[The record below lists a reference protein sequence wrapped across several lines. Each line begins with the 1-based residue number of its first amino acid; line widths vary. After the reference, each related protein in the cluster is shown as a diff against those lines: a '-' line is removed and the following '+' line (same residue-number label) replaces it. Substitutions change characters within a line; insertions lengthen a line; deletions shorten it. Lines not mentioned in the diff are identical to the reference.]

1 MIRLILVILTVA
13 AVIALTLSQRY
24 ALAMGIGIV
33 VGAVMFLLGMAAGGG
48 LGNAR
53 AFDRKPQDV
62 GARIGVA
69 LAAMSIA
76 VEGLRADGPYPAKFR
91 LFCAIC
97 QGLGALI
104 ALVLAVRYRSA
115 DPPPVRGKK
124 KP

>member
-1 MIRLILVILTVA
+1 MKRLALVIVVAA
-13 AVIALTLSQRY
+13 AVIGLTALHLF
-24 ALAMGIGIV
+24 ALAMAVGIA

-53 AFDRKPQDV
+53 QYGQKPADV

-69 LAAMSIA
+69 LAAMGVA
-76 VEGLRADGPYPAKFR
+76 VEGLRADHYYPPTFR
-91 LFCAIC
+91 LFCAFC

-104 ALVLAVRYRSA
+104 AIVLAIRSRRA
-115 DPPPVRGKK
+115 AMT

>member
-1 MIRLILVILTVA
+1 MPRLALVLVVIA
-13 AVIALTLSQRY
+13 AVIGLTALHWF
-24 ALAMGIGIV
+24 ALAMTVGIG

-53 AFDRKPQDV
+53 QYGQKPADV

-69 LAAMSIA
+69 LAAMGVA
-76 VEGLRADGPYPAKFR
+76 VEGLRADHYYPPTFR
-91 LFCAIC
+91 LFCAFC

-104 ALVLAVRYRSA
+104 AVILAIRAHRASLT
-115 DPPPVRGKK
+115 